1 MSWDALR
8 VHSDY
13 DSGNKIAVSLKD
25 FGYRYDDQAEPAL
38 HGLTLDIMVG
48 EHVAI
53 VGASGSGKSTLCQLL
68 HGGLSRS
75 GEGERT
81 GELTVYGMDP
91 DTADLAA
98 VASTVGVVLQDPD
111 AQLVQG
117 IVEDEIAF
125 GPENL
130 RVPPAEIAQRLTA
143 ALEAVGLAPE
153 RGSFVRRLSGGQ
165 RQRTAIA
172 AVLALEAPLVVFD
185 DAAAQLDPP
194 AVRDFVGLCRRLHAA
209 GRTVV
214 TASGRMDDAARAAQR
229 VIVLKG
235 GTVLLQGPPD
245 TLLREHSAQLA
256 ALGLLPSPAGRGDVP
271 REPGAKPGSA
281 AGRTGQPLLEVKG
294 LTFTYPGS
302 QRAALAG
309 VSLALAPGERA
320 VLLGENGSGKTTLG
334 KLLMGLLPAPMG
346 CMWWEGQDMAKLPIH
361 QLATGIG
368 YVFQQPEHQFAAATV
383 WEECLYS
390 VRVKLGLRTGE
401 PIPAA
406 YEERAQRLLTAA
418 RLDHRLDA
426 SPYLLSGGEKR
437 LLSVAAQFILPK
449 KLYILDEPTAGTD
462 YEGANILLRM
472 CAEQSA
478 EGAAFLIITHDMQVA
493 QSFSSHVLRM
503 EEGHLKMENNEI
515 YHTITVDKN

>member
-1 MSWDALR
+1 MNE
-8 VHSDY
+8 HSNY
-13 DSGNKIAVSLKD
+13 DSGNYDSGNYDSRCNLAMSLKD
-25 FGYRYDDQAEPAL
+25 FGFRYDDQAGPAL
-38 HGLTLDIMVG
+38 HGLTLDIIVG

-68 HGGLSRS
+68 NGGLSRS

-81 GELTVYGMDP
+81 GELTVYGLDP
-91 DTADLAA
+91 DTANLAA

-130 RVPPAEIAQRLTA
+130 RVPPAEIAQRLDA

-153 RGSFVRRLSGGQ
+153 RDSFVRRLSGGQ

-172 AVLALEAPLVVFD
+172 AVLALETPLVVFD
-185 DAAAQLDPP
+185 DAASQLDPP

-214 TASGRMDDAARAAQR
+214 TASGRMDDVARAAQR

-235 GTVLLQGPPD
+235 GTVLLQGPPKM
-245 TLLREHSAQLA
+245 LLREHSAQLA
-256 ALGLLPSPAGRGDVP
+256 ALGLLPSLAGRGAVP
-271 REPGAKPGSA
+271 CEPGAKPGPA
-281 AGRTGQPLLEVKG
+281 ADRTGQPLLEVKG
-294 LTFTYPGS
+294 LAFTYPGS

-320 VLLGENGSGKTTLG
+320 VLMGENGSGKTTLG
-334 KLLMGLLPAPMG
+334 KLLMGLLPAPRG
-346 CMWWEGQDMAKLPIH
+346 CMWWEGADMAKLSIH
-361 QLATGIG
+361 QLATGIS

-390 VRVKLGLRTGE
+390 VRAMLGLRTGE
-401 PIPAA
+401 PVPAA
-406 YEERAQRLLTAA
+406 YEERAQRLLAAA

-462 YEGANILLRM
+462 YAGTNILLRM

-493 QSFSSHVLRM
+493 ESFASHVLCM
-503 EEGHLKMENNEI
+503 EAGQNIDN
-515 YHTITVDKN
+515 

>member
-1 MSWDALR
+1 MDER
-8 VHSDY
+8 IEDRPEY
-13 DSGNKIAVSLKD
+13 KIAVSMKD
-25 FGYRYDDQAEPAL
+25 FGYRYDDQKEPAL
-38 HGLTLDIMVG
+38 QGLTLDIAVG

-75 GEGERT
+75 GEGKRT
-81 GELTVYGMDP
+81 GGLTVYGMDP

-185 DAAAQLDPP
+185 DAAAQLDPS
-194 AVRDFVGLCRRLHAA
+194 AGRDFALLCRRLHAA

-214 TASGRMDDAARAAQR
+214 TVSGRMDDAARAAQR
-229 VIVLKG
+229 VIVLEG
-235 GTVLLQGPPD
+235 GAVQLQGPPEK
-245 TLLREHSAQLA
+245 LLREHGAQLA
-256 ALGLLPSPAGRGDVP
+256 ALGLLPSPAGRGGVP
-271 REPGAKPGSA
+271 QGPGAKPGL
-281 AGRTGQPLLEVKG
+281 PLLEVKG
-294 LTFTYPGS
+294 LAFTYPGNG
-302 QRAALAG
+302 RAALAG

-334 KLLMGLLPAPMG
+334 KLLMGLLPAPKG

-361 QLATGIG
+361 QLAAGIG

-383 WEECLYS
+383 WDECLYS
-390 VRVKLGLRTGE
+390 VRVKLGLRAGE

-418 RLDHRLDA
+418 RLDHRLDS

-437 LLSVAAQFILPK
+437 ILSVAAQFILSK

-472 CAEQSA
+472 CAEQA
-478 EGAAFLIITHDMQVA
+478 NQGAAFLVITHDMQFA
-493 QSFSSHVLRM
+493 ESFSNHILCM
-503 EEGHLKMENNEI
+503 EKGKIKEAESARI
-515 YHTITVDKN
+515 YHTITVDKM

>member
-1 MSWDALR
+1 MNE
-8 VHSDY
+8 HSDY
-13 DSGNKIAVSLKD
+13 EAGCQIAVSLRE
-25 FGYRYDDQAEPAL
+25 FGFRYDDQTEPAL
-38 HGLTLDIMVG
+38 HGLTLDIKAG

-68 HGGLSRS
+68 HGGLYRS

-91 DTADLAA
+91 GTADLAE
-98 VASTVGVVLQDPD
+98 VASTIGVVLQDPN

-130 RVPPAEIAQRLTA
+130 RVPPADIAQRLAA
-143 ALEAVGLAPE
+143 ALEAVDLASE

-165 RQRTAIA
+165 RQRTTIA
-172 AVLALEAPLVVFD
+172 AVLALETPLVVFD

-194 AVRDFVGLCRRLHAA
+194 AVRDFALLCRRLHAA

-235 GTVLLQGPPD
+235 GTVQLQGPPE
-245 TLLREHSAQLA
+245 TLLREHAAQLA
-256 ALGLLPSPAGRGDVP
+256 AWGLLPSHARRGEAP
-271 REPGAKPGSA
+271 QEPEARPGSA
-281 AGRTGQPLLEVKG
+281 AERTGQPLLEVKG

-302 QRAALAG
+302 QRAALKG
-309 VSLALAPGERA
+309 VSLALAAGERA

-334 KLLMGLLPAPMG
+334 KLLMGLLPAPME
-346 CMWWEGQDMAKLPIH
+346 CMWWQEQDMAKLPIH
-361 QLATGIG
+361 QLAAGIG

-383 WEECLYS
+383 WEECLYN
-390 VRVKLGLRTGE
+390 VRAKLGLRTGE

-406 YEERAQRLLTAA
+406 YEERARSLLTAA

-426 SPYLLSGGEKR
+426 SPYLLSGGEKK

-462 YEGANILLRM
+462 YEGVDMLLRM

-493 QSFSSHVLRM
+493 ESFASHVLYM
-503 EEGHLKMENNEI
+503 EEGHLEAENSEI
-515 YHTITVDKN
+515 YHTITVDNN

>member
-1 MSWDALR
+1 MQNEFSN
-8 VHSDY
+8 Y
-13 DSGNKIAVSLKD
+13 GSGCKIAVSMKE
-25 FGYRYDDQAEPAL
+25 FGYRYDDQAEPAIQ
-38 HGLTLDIMVG
+38 GLTLDIAVG

-81 GELTVYGMDP
+81 GVLTVYGMDP

-153 RGSFVRRLSGGQ
+153 RDSFVRRLSGGQ

-194 AVRDFVGLCRRLHAA
+194 AGRDFALLCRRLHAA

-214 TASGRMDDAARAAQR
+214 TVSGRMDDAARAAQR
-229 VIVLKG
+229 VIVLEG
-235 GTVLLQGPPD
+235 GAVQLQGPPD
-245 TLLREHSAQLA
+245 KLLREHGAQLA
-256 ALGLLPSPAGRGDVP
+256 ALGLLPSPAGRGGVP
-271 REPGAKPGSA
+271 QGPGAKPGL
-281 AGRTGQPLLEVKG
+281 PLLEVKG
-294 LTFTYPGS
+294 LAFTYPGS
-302 QRAALAG
+302 SRAALAG

-320 VLLGENGSGKTTLG
+320 VLLGENGSGKSTLG
-334 KLLMGLLPAPMG
+334 KLLMGLLPAPKG

-361 QLATGIG
+361 QLAAGIG

-383 WEECLYS
+383 WDECLYS
-390 VRVKLGLRTGE
+390 VRIKLGLRAGE
-401 PIPAA
+401 PIPAV

-418 RLDHRLDA
+418 RLNHRLDA

-462 YEGANILLRM
+462 YEGASILLRM
-472 CAEQSA
+472 CVEQA
-478 EGAAFLIITHDMQVA
+478 DQGAAFLIITHDMQFA
-493 QSFSSHVLRM
+493 ESFASHALCM
-503 EEGHLKMENNEI
+503 EEGQLYKVENSEI
-515 YHTITVDKN
+515 HHTITVDKI

>member
-1 MSWDALR
+1 MNEF
-8 VHSDY
+8 SDY
-13 DSGNKIAVSLKD
+13 GSRCKIAVSMKD
-25 FGYRYDDQAEPAL
+25 FGYRYDGQAEPAIQ
-38 HGLTLDIMVG
+38 GLTLDIAVG

-81 GELTVYGMDP
+81 GGLTVYGMDP

-185 DAAAQLDPP
+185 DAAAQLDPS
-194 AVRDFVGLCRRLHAA
+194 AGRDFALLCRRLHAA

-214 TASGRMDDAARAAQR
+214 TVSGRMDDAARAAQR
-229 VIVLKG
+229 VIVLEG
-235 GTVLLQGPPD
+235 GAVQLQGPPD
-245 TLLREHSAQLA
+245 KLLREHGAQLA
-256 ALGLLPSPAGRGDVP
+256 ALGLLPSPAGRGGVP
-271 REPGAKPGSA
+271 QGPGAKPGLL
-281 AGRTGQPLLEVKG
+281 LLEVKG
-294 LTFTYPGS
+294 LAFTYPGS
-302 QRAALAG
+302 SRAALAG

-334 KLLMGLLPAPMG
+334 KLLMGLLPAPKG

-361 QLATGIG
+361 QLAAGIG

-383 WEECLYS
+383 WDECLYN
-390 VRVKLGLRTGE
+390 VRVKLGLRAGE

-406 YEERAQRLLTAA
+406 YEERAQRLLIAA
-418 RLDHRLDA
+418 RLDHRLDS

-472 CAEQSA
+472 CAEQA
-478 EGAAFLIITHDMQVA
+478 DQGAAFLIITHDMQFA
-493 QSFSSHVLRM
+493 ESFASHVLCM
-503 EEGHLKMENNEI
+503 EEGRLYKMENSEI
-515 YHTITVDKN
+515 YHTITVDKI

>member
-1 MSWDALR
+1 MNE
-8 VHSDY
+8 HSDY
-13 DSGNKIAVSLKD
+13 NSSRKIAVSLKN

-38 HGLTLDIMVG
+38 HGLTLDIAVG

-91 DTADLAA
+91 DTADLAT
-98 VASTVGVVLQDPD
+98 VATTVGVVLQDPD

-130 RVPPAEIAQRLTA
+130 RVPPTEIAQRIAA
-143 ALEAVGLAPE
+143 ALEAVGLASE

-185 DAAAQLDPP
+185 DAAAQLDPS
-194 AVRDFVGLCRRLHAA
+194 AVCDFVELCRRLHAA

-214 TASGRMDDAARAAQR
+214 TASGRIDDGARAAQR
-229 VIVLKG
+229 IIVLKG
-235 GTVLLQGPPD
+235 GTVQLQGPPE
-245 TLLREHSAQLA
+245 TLLREHGAQLA
-256 ALGLLPSPAGRGDVP
+256 ALGLLPFPAGRGDMP
-271 REPGAKPGSA
+271 REPGVNPGSA
-281 AGRTGQPLLEVKG
+281 ADRAGQPLLEVKG

-302 QRAALAG
+302 QRAALKG

-334 KLLMGLLPAPMG
+334 KLLMGLLPAPKG
-346 CMWWEGQDMAKLPIH
+346 CMRWEGQDMAKLPIH

-390 VRVKLGLRTGE
+390 VRAKLGLRTGE
-401 PIPAA
+401 PVPAA
-406 YEERAQRLLTAA
+406 YVERAQRLLAAA
-418 RLDHRLDA
+418 RLEHRLDA
-426 SPYLLSGGEKR
+426 SPFLLSGGEKR

-462 YEGANILLRM
+462 YEGASILLRM
-472 CAEQSA
+472 CTEQSA
-478 EGAAFLIITHDMQVA
+478 EGAAFLVITHDMQVA
-493 QSFSSHVLRM
+493 ESFASDVLCM
-503 EEGHLKMENNEI
+503 EEGHLYKVENSEI
-515 YHTITVDKN
+515 YHAMTVDKN